1 MWYNTSTGEIAH
13 WAIDGTSVKS
23 VSTATGISDT
33 RFELKAL
40 GDFNGDGNTDLFWRA
55 PNVGTGQ
62 SRIWIMDQG
71 TKVSGNTI
79 RRISNEWDMP
89 GVGDFDGDGY
99 SDLLWRRE
107 ENRQGQ
113 NRIWLMNEYTVKSGS
128 AIPRLSGSEWIV
140 AGIGDFDGD
149 GLSDI
154 MWRNT
159 QLPRNRIWLMDGLS
173 RKQGASIRSE
183 SDLNW
188 TIIGVGTTAQ

>member
-23 VSTATGISDT
+23 VNTATGISDT

-40 GDFNGDGNTDLFWRA
+40 GDFIGYGNTDLFWRA

-89 GVGDFDGDGY
+89 GVGDFEGDGY

-128 AIPRLSGSEWIV
+128 AIPRLSGSE
-140 AGIGDFDGD
+140 
-149 GLSDI
+149 
-154 MWRNT
+154 
-159 QLPRNRIWLMDGLS
+159 
-173 RKQGASIRSE
+173 
-183 SDLNW
+183 
-188 TIIGVGTTAQ
+188 